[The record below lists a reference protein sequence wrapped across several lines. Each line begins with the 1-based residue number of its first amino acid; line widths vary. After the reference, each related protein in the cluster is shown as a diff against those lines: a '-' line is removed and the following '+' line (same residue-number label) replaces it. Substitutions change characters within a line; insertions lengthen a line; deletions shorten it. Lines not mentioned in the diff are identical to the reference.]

1 MTKYLRFVIESE
13 KIWGSIGDRDRRV
26 FIAVHYH
33 YAFMPK
39 PLHATELLQRHDL
52 GSAAVVHAS
61 IKRLREGGYLKLSPD
76 KVDQR
81 VKHLSITTKGAQLLE
96 RLNKLL

>member
-1 MTKYLRFVIESE
+1 MTKYLRFFIESE
-13 KIWGSIGDRDRRV
+13 KIWGSIRDRDRRV
-26 FIAVHYH
+26 FTAVHYH
-33 YAFMPK
+33 YTFMPK

-52 GSAAVVHAS
+52 GSSAVVHSS
-61 IKRLREGGYLKLSPD
+61 IKRLRTAGYLKLSQD

-81 VKHLSITTKGAQLLE
+81 VKHLSITTKGVQLLE